1 MSKIKIPNI
10 KLQII
15 MGIIE
20 EKAEMIVDRLY
31 PLAAQNR
38 RIVKQLV
45 INTLQDRE
53 FQQLWEQ
60 AYLSLKGEISEDD
73 EVFLYETYIK
83 NRNISVVSDKCLK
96 EFSRR

>member
-1 MSKIKIPNI
+1 
-10 KLQII
+10 

-60 AYLSLKGEISEDD
+60 AYFRRQGELSEED
-73 EVFLYETYIK
+73 EVFLYETYIN

>member
-1 MSKIKIPNI
+1 
-10 KLQII
+10 

-38 RIVKQLV
+38 KMVKQLV

-60 AYLSLKGEISEDD
+60 AYFRRQGELSEED
-73 EVFLYETYIK
+73 EVFLYETYIN

>member
-60 AYLSLKGEISEDD
+60 AYFRRQGELSEED
-73 EVFLYETYIK
+73 EVFLYETYIN